1 MSDKHK
7 PRIGVFVCHCGVNI
21 GGVVNVPAVVE
32 YARALPNVAYAEG
45 NLYTCSSEGLYKI
58 KEAIRKYDLDRL
70 VVASCTP
77 RTHEPL
83 FRAACEE
90 ANLNKYLFHMANIRE
105 QCSWVHAREPEKAT
119 EKAKEIVKMAIAK
132 AALLEPQTEPEI
144 EVQPS
149 ALVIG
154 GGVSGMTAAISLA
167 NQGFNV
173 SLVEKNKELGGKLCE
188 LYRLYPSDKLSSEVL
203 GEYIQSV
210 RSNPNIKIY
219 TSSTVKR
226 VDGFIGNFEVT
237 LNINPSPDWKGS
249 FWGTEEKLK
258 AGTIVVATGADVFK
272 PIGMYCYGENRGVIT
287 QLELE
292 KLMKEGKL
300 GKPKNILMIQC
311 VGAREGKVGGRNY
324 CSRICCTMA
333 LKNAMIIKEMLPDS
347 EVSIL
352 YRDMNAYGKDF
363 EEQYEKARHNFV
375 QFIRYDDAS
384 PPEVSSDANGKLSVK
399 VHDILGNYAL
409 ELDADLIVLSTPL
422 VKSEDAAEL
431 SKILKVPLGAEG
443 FFLEAHVKLRP
454 VDFATDGIFLCG
466 TAHGPKTVPESIIQA
481 YAAASRAGIPMAL
494 GKVRTEAI
502 TARVDET
509 RCSGCGT
516 CVKLCPYSAIRK
528 DEHGVARV
536 NDVLCKGCGVCSASC
551 PEKAID
557 MRHFSDA
564 QIIAEAT
571 SAIGGS

>member
-32 YARALPNVAYAEG
+32 YAKAQPNVAYAEG

-58 KEAIRKYDLDRL
+58 KEAIKKYDLDRV

-90 ANLNKYLFHMANIRE
+90 ANLNKYMFHMANIRE

-119 EKAKEIVKMAIAK
+119 EKAKETVKMAIAK

-237 LNINPSPDWKGS
+237 LNRKIY
-249 FWGTEEKLK
+249 TQIYLAQEHEEKLK

-272 PIGMYCYGENRGVIT
+272 PDGMHCYGENRNVIT

-352 YRDMNAYGKDF
+352 YRDMQAYGKDF
-363 EEQYEKARHNFV
+363 EEQYEKARQNFV
-375 QFIRYDDAS
+375 QFIRYDDDS
-384 PPEVSSDANGKLSVK
+384 PPEVRSGANGKLSVK
-399 VHDILGNYAL
+399 VHDILVNYTL

-431 SKILKVPLGAEG
+431 SKLLKVPLGADG

-466 TAHGPKTVPESIIQA
+466 TAHGPKTIPESIIQA

-509 RCSGCGT
+509 RCTGCGT
-516 CVKLCPYSAIRK
+516 CVKLCTYSAIRK

>member
-1 MSDKHK
+1 VSDKHK

-21 GGVVNVPAVVE
+21 GGVVSVPAVVE
-32 YARALPNVAYAEG
+32 YARTQPNVAYAEG

-58 KEAIRKYDLDRL
+58 KEAIGKYDLDRV

-119 EKAKEIVKMAIAK
+119 EKAKETVKMAIAK

-203 GEYIQSV
+203 GKYIQSA

-237 LNINPSPDWKGS
+237 LNNN
-249 FWGTEEKLK
+249 GTEEKLK
-258 AGTIVVATGADVFK
+258 FGTIVVATGADVFK
-272 PIGMYCYGENRGVIT
+272 PNGMYCYGENRNVIT

-292 KLMKEGKL
+292 KLMKEEKL

-352 YRDMNAYGKDF
+352 YRDMQAYGKDF

-384 PPEVSSDANGKLSVK
+384 PPEVRSLANGKLSVK
-399 VHDILGNYAL
+399 VHDISVNYTL
-409 ELDADLIVLSTPL
+409 ELDPDLIVLSTPL
-422 VKSEDAAEL
+422 VKSEEATEL
-431 SKILKVPLGAEG
+431 SKLLKVPLGADG

-509 RCSGCGT
+509 RCTGCGT
-516 CVKLCPYSAIRK
+516 CVKLCTYSAIRK